1 VDQGPA
7 TVVLV
12 HGAWHGA
19 WCFDRVVPLL
29 RDAGIDTIAVDLP
42 GHGDDPAPL
51 GDHPADVA
59 RVAETLDALDG
70 DVVLLGH
77 SYGGSVITQAGVHP
91 SVRRLVYLC
100 AFALAEG
107 ETCASAGTGE
117 PGIDAI
123 SHDGRPNL
131 GQAMVHHDDGTTTL
145 TRDGARACLYA
156 DADVDAAT
164 ADWAL
169 ARLGPQP
176 MSTLLASPSAIAWRS
191 TPSTYVVC
199 TDDLAVHP
207 DLQRIMAR
215 RCTEQAEWPVGHS
228 PFANR
233 PELVA
238 ALLVDLARATT

>member
-1 VDQGPA
+1 MVLGPA

-29 RDAGIDTIAVDLP
+29 RDAGIETIAVDLP
-42 GHGDDPAPL
+42 GHGDDPGPL

-59 RVAETLDALDG
+59 RVVATLDAVDG

-100 AFALAEG
+100 AFALADG
-107 ETCASAGTGE
+107 ESCATACAGE
-117 PGIDAI
+117 PGVDAI
-123 SHDGRPNL
+123 SDEGRPNL
-131 GQAMVHHDDGTTTL
+131 GHAMVHHDDGTTTL
-145 TRDGARACLYA
+145 TADGARACLYA
-156 DADVDAAT
+156 DVDDAT
-164 ADWAL
+164 SEWAL

-176 MSTLLASPSAIAWRS
+176 MATVLASPTAIAWRS
-191 TPSTYVVC
+191 VPSTYVVC
-199 TDDLAVHP
+199 ADDRAVHP
-207 DLQRIMAR
+207 DLQRVMAR
-215 RCTEQAEWPVGHS
+215 RCTEQVEWPIGHS

-238 ALLVDLARATT
+238 ELLAELAHRAD